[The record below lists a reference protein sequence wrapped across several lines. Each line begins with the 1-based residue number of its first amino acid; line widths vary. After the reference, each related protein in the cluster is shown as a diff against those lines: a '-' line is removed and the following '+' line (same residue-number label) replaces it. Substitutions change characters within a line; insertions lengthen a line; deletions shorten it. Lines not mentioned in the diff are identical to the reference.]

1 MDEKTTGII
10 SYLSLIG
17 WIVALAVRKEK
28 TEYTSFHLR
37 QMLGIMVLYFALMV
51 FGIALSVVSS
61 SLGKL
66 ASFFYIIPV
75 VLWVLGFVGA
85 INNEKKLVPVVG
97 EKFQEWFQFL

>member
-37 QMLGIMVLYFALMV
+37 QMLGIMLLYIGLIF
-51 FGIALSVVSS
+51 FGIILGMISGFLSKIVSF
-61 SLGKL
+61 LYV
-66 ASFFYIIPV
+66 APV
-75 VLWVLGFVGA
+75 VLWVFGFVGA